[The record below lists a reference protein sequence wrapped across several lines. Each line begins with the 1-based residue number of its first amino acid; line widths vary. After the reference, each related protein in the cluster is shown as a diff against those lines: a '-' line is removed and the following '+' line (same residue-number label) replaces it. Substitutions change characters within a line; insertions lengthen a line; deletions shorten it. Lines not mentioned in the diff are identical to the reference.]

1 MYWKFHPIHS
11 TGTFNLVS
19 NATELRAYSAG
30 LNMLI
35 SSCDVVGE
43 VGLRKHHPRSAT
55 PATFGLR
62 TVSVSWGSLRRTGA
76 DETLMPLCHVSF
88 VVQE

>member
-1 MYWKFHPIHS
+1 VLTKD
-11 TGTFNLVS
+11 TFLVFFCHGV
-19 NATELRAYSAG
+19 T
-30 LNMLI
+30 
-35 SSCDVVGE
+35 VGE
-43 VGLRKHHPRSAT
+43 VGLRNHHPRSAT